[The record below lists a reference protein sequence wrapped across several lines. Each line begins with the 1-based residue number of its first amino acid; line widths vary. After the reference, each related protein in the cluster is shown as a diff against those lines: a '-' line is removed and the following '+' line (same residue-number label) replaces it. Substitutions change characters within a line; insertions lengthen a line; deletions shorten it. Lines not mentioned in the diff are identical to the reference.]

1 VSKGV
6 VDEERLLEGSR
17 AFADDTWELFRLADD
32 FAETHDLAAEHPDVV
47 RELQERW
54 TAEAGRNQVFPLV
67 DELIGRIS
75 AVVPWPNAVPAR
87 AVYRPEGGPVPDDSV
102 ARLFGGFRLTAD
114 VDVPADGGAGIL
126 GAMGDWTGGLALFV
140 RDGRLVFVLNR
151 AGDETRLE
159 SDVAVPAGRHRLS
172 CLYTPGFAGP
182 DVGLFHDD
190 ELVARA
196 VLPVTAPMVFQH
208 GGTMLMLGR
217 DRGLPVCGDYEPPFP
232 WTGALHELVIE
243 TGAEIPRSVADE
255 VRAALHHE

>member
-1 VSKGV
+1 
-6 VDEERLLEGSR
+6 
-17 AFADDTWELFRLADD
+17 
-32 FAETHDLAAEHPDVV
+32 
-47 RELQERW
+47 
-54 TAEAGRNQVFPLV
+54 
-67 DELIGRIS
+67 
-75 AVVPWPNAVPAR
+75 
-87 AVYRPEGGPVPDDSV
+87 VPDDSV

-208 GGTMLMLGR
+208 CTTSDRRGGVAGPDSRERLHAWSSSPAASAAST
-217 DRGLPVCGDYEPPFP
+217 RGSNGTARRPSSSA
-232 WTGALHELVIE
+232 W
-243 TGAEIPRSVADE
+243 
-255 VRAALHHE
+255 